1 MRRWHVASNVSCCSL
16 CSSIFYSLSAG
27 FGTDELLL
35 TCCLIRFQHVMTQVM
50 GHHIEM
56 YGKTIHER
64 VRSEVGGKYKAL
76 LLQVLN
82 TVWPEEG

>member
-1 MRRWHVASNVSCCSL
+1 MAALVKDAC
-16 CSSIFYSLSAG
+16 AG

-35 TCCLIRFQHVMTQVM
+35 TCCIIRFQNVMTHVMGQ
-50 GHHIEM
+50 HIEM

-64 VRSEVGGKYKAL
+64 VRHEVGGKYKTL

>member
-1 MRRWHVASNVSCCSL
+1 M
-16 CSSIFYSLSAG
+16 
-27 FGTDELLL
+27 T
-35 TCCLIRFQHVMTQVM
+35 HVM
-50 GHHIEM
+50 GAHIEA

-82 TVWPEEG
+82 VVWPEEGF